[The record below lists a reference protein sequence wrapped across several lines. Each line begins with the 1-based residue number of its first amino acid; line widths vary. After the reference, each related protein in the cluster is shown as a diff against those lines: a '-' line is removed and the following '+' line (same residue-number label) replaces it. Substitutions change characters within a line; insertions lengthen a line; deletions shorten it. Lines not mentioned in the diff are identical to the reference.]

1 MDLPHEKWQD
11 RTLLEIASVV
21 GTPLTLNGT
30 TENMAFGQHA
40 RILVDMDFLK
50 WIFDEIPVEREHYT
64 FYVEVLY
71 ERSLVF
77 VLTVIS

>member
-11 RTLLEIASVV
+11 QTLLEIASVV

-40 RILVDMDFLK
+40 RILVDMNF
-50 WIFDEIPVEREHYT
+50 FEMN
-64 FYVEVLY
+64 F
-71 ERSLVF
+71 
-77 VLTVIS
+77 